1 MIEFPWWSYESIVG
15 TIYRPMA
22 VVELIGPR
30 ASLDSYML
38 IDSGADISIIPFAIG
53 EYLGFRRIEGE
64 PELDIYR
71 GGRRVSCFIR
81 QVEMTIGKFSFTA
94 PVGWAQP
101 APRLSTV
108 LADTTRVLGRYGVF
122 QHFSIE
128 FREYE
133 LKTIFRR
140 PEEI

>member
-15 TIYRPMA
+15 EIYRPVA
-22 VVELIGPR
+22 IVELRGPIR
-30 ASLDSYML
+30 SLPSRML

-53 EYLGFRRIEGE
+53 EHLGFRRMDGE
-64 PELDIYR
+64 PKLDIYR
-71 GGRRVSCFIR
+71 GGRRVSCLIQ
-81 QVEMTIGKFSFTA
+81 QVEMTIGEFSFAA
-94 PVGWAQP
+94 PVGWAQI
-101 APRLSTV
+101 
-108 LADTTRVLGRYGVF
+108 ADTSRILGRYGVF

-128 FREYE
+128 FRGYE

>member
-1 MIEFPWWSYESIVG
+1 MIEFPWRPYKSIVG

-22 VVELIGPR
+22 IVELRGPSR
-30 ASLDSYML
+30 SIPSRML

-53 EYLGFRRIEGE
+53 EHLGFRRMDGE
-64 PELDIYR
+64 PELDIYQ
-71 GGRRVSCFIR
+71 GGRRVSCLIR
-81 QVEMTIGKFSFTA
+81 QVEMTIGEFSFTA
-94 PVGWAQP
+94 PVAWSQVFD
-101 APRLSTV
+101 APRI
-108 LADTTRVLGRYGVF
+108 LGRYGVF

-133 LKTIFRR
+133 LNTIFHR

>member
-1 MIEFPWWSYESIVG
+1 MIEFPWRPYKSIVG
-15 TIYRPMA
+15 TIYLPMA
-22 VVELIGPR
+22 IVKLRGPSR
-30 ASLDSYML
+30 SLPSRML

-53 EYLGFRRIEGE
+53 EYLGFRRIDRE
-64 PELDIYR
+64 PELDIYQ
-71 GGRRVSCFIR
+71 GGRRVSCLIR
-81 QVEMTIGKFSFTA
+81 QVEMTIGGFSFTA
-94 PVGWAQP
+94 PVGWAQVIDSS
-101 APRLSTV
+101 RI
-108 LADTTRVLGRYGVF
+108 LGRYGVF